1 MILKTSDAHF
11 MGAESL
17 FGEAVLDKPA
27 YPLTIAIIGTASRKM
42 IVAMAKTMK
51 YAASS
56 LSGFAL
62 HAAKQTADAVW
73 LENEYY
79 KETSER

>member
-1 MILKTSDAHF
+1 MPSDLSAIASAT
-11 MGAESL
+11 AEAWRMRA
-17 FGEAVLDKPA
+17 FRQICTPYQRPFTNTK
-27 YPLTIAIIGTASRKM
+27 GT
-42 IVAMAKTMK
+42 
-51 YAASS
+51 SS

>member
-1 MILKTSDAHF
+1 M
-11 MGAESL
+11 
-17 FGEAVLDKPA
+17 
-27 YPLTIAIIGTASRKM
+27 RR
-42 IVAMAKTMK
+42 
-51 YAASS
+51 ASS

-73 LENEYY
+73 LENEHY

>member
-1 MILKTSDAHF
+1 MAVFCFSYTQSLSKTLGVPPPFGCGLKA
-11 MGAESL
+11 
-17 FGEAVLDKPA
+17 AVRN
-27 YPLTIAIIGTASRKM
+27 IR
-42 IVAMAKTMK
+42 
-51 YAASS
+51 ASS

-73 LENEYY
+73 LENEHY

>member
-1 MILKTSDAHF
+1 MAQSEDQVLGSI
-11 MGAESL
+11 
-17 FGEAVLDKPA
+17 GERCISP
-27 YPLTIAIIGTASRKM
+27 IR
-42 IVAMAKTMK
+42 
-51 YAASS
+51 SS

-73 LENEYY
+73 LESEYY